1 MTAEPDTTINV
12 NSQDLQAL
20 GNAGINKADI
30 EQMLHA
36 LATDLR
42 SGNEAAVHDQA
53 NGLTAAEIEILR
65 EGGAYGL
72 DDTSP
77 GALAR
82 SRRLAV
88 MRLQLEFKQLQRD
101 SLYASAVAELLG
113 ISAARVRQLTNP
125 GNPGLYSFKGARSKA
140 WFPRWQFVESSV
152 IPNLRLVLQTLSPQA
167 HPVTV
172 QQFMTQVNN
181 DLWSSELEEN
191 LSPRDWL
198 IAGYPAEPVLSLIR
212 DI

>member
-1 MTAEPDTTINV
+1 MVKLNIWI
-12 NSQDLQAL
+12 
-20 GNAGINKADI
+20 AG
-30 EQMLHA
+30 
-36 LATDLR
+36 
-42 SGNEAAVHDQA
+42 
-53 NGLTAAEIEILR
+53 
-65 EGGAYGL
+65 
-72 DDTSP
+72 
-77 GALAR
+77 AR
-82 SRRLAV
+82 QNTMKPEV
-88 MRLQLEFKQLQRD
+88 
-101 SLYASAVAELLG
+101 
-113 ISAARVRQLTNP
+113 SAARVRQLTNP